1 MVLYRHGSEGYP
13 MLNARRSVLLS
24 AILILLAPMVSGC
37 SAPKPDARGREL
49 AEGVRSLVTPSGLE
63 EQLGAIA
70 QYERP
75 SGSEGENAAIDHIV
89 ATLRGEGIPVDIYTF
104 QAYASDPVS
113 ATIEVVGADLEPEA
127 ITYSFSAIAERLEGR
142 LVDVGT
148 LDDLPDL
155 EPGTGERLVL
165 RGDAAVRASAAG
177 GLRGGGSTQ
186 VASVQTD
193 LPDLAGAIA
202 LIEGNPGT
210 ASVDQL
216 AHMGAAG
223 AIFINSEE
231 RLNDLIVTTTWGTPS
246 LRNYHRLP
254 TLPAAHV
261 NKSDGE
267 ALRSLMSRGTVSVRL
282 TTEVETGW
290 KEHRLAVARIP
301 APDPEAPY
309 VVFGGHIDAWYHGA
323 CDEAASNAAMLE
335 LARAFY
341 HHRALL
347 RRGLVVA
354 WWPGHSN
361 ARYGGSTWYADNF
374 FDDLRSRAVAYVNV
388 DGIGQR
394 DAKRFSANASAALAG
409 LAGSV
414 VQQRTGEE
422 IRPRRPGRNSDQSF
436 NGVGLPL
443 LQLNHNRLAEDGGYW
458 WWHTPEDTL
467 DKVDPEVLKV
477 DADLYADGLA
487 ALLADPVLPV
497 DLVAQVEALG
507 AAIERRQAEAGER
520 FDLGEARRRQ
530 VHLSELVD
538 RIQGSLTGGGGV
550 QVDLAL
556 VGVLRPLHRVMYS
569 PSSPFHP
576 DPGLDSRPLPGF
588 SALGVFAEEDP
599 ASDRYRFAEVSLI
612 RERNR
617 LLEALDRSTAAAER
631 LLASGGL

>member
-1 MVLYRHGSEGYP
+1 
-13 MLNARRSVLLS
+13 MLSARRSALLA
-24 AILILLAPMVSGC
+24 AILILLTPMVSGC
-37 SAPKPDARGREL
+37 TSPNLDMQGGDL
-49 AEGVRSLVTPSGLE
+49 AEGVRSLITPSGLE
-63 EQLGAIA
+63 EQLRVIV
-70 QYERP
+70 QHERP

-89 ATLRGEGIPVDIYTF
+89 AVLRGDGIPVDIYTF
-104 QAYASDPVS
+104 HAYASDPVS
-113 ATIEVVGADLEPEA
+113 ATIEVIGADFEPEA
-127 ITYSFSAIAERLEGR
+127 ITYSFSAVAERLEGR

-165 RGDAAVRASAAG
+165 RGDAAGRASAAG
-177 GLRGGGSTQ
+177 GSRGGGSTQ
-186 VASVQTD
+186 VAAAQTEV
-193 LPDLAGAIA
+193 PDLSGAIA
-202 LIEGNPGT
+202 LIEGIPGT

-216 AHMGAAG
+216 ELMGAAG

-246 LRNYHRLP
+246 MRNYHRLP

-261 NKSDGE
+261 KKSDGE
-267 ALRSLMSRGTVSVRL
+267 ALRGLMSRGTVRVRL
-282 TTEVETGW
+282 TTEVNTGW
-290 KEHRLAVARIP
+290 KEQRLAVARIP

-309 VVFGGHIDAWYHGA
+309 VVFGGHIDAWHFGA
-323 CDEAASNAAMLE
+323 CDEGASNAAMLE

-341 HHRALL
+341 HHRDLL

-374 FDDLRSRAVAYVNV
+374 FDDLRFRAVAYVNV

-409 LAGSV
+409 LAEAV
-414 VQQRTGEE
+414 VRERVGAE
-422 IRPRRPGRNSDQSF
+422 IHPRRPGRNSDQSF

-443 LQLNHNRLAEDGGYW
+443 LQFNHNRLAEDGGYW
-458 WWHTPEDTL
+458 WWHTPDDTV

-487 ALLADPVLPV
+487 ALLAAPVLPLDLAAEV
-497 DLVAQVEALG
+497 DALG
-507 AAIERRQAEAGER
+507 AAIERRQAEVGER
-520 FDLGEARRRQ
+520 FDLGEAGRRQ
-530 VHLSELVD
+530 VHLRELVD
-538 RIQGSLTGGGGV
+538 RIQGFLTGGGGV
-550 QVDLAL
+550 QVDIAL
-556 VGVLRPLHRVMYS
+556 VDVLRPLHRVMYS

-576 DPGLDSRPLPGF
+576 DPGLDSSPLPGF
-588 SALGVFAEEDP
+588 SVSGVLVEEDP
-599 ASDRYRFAEVSLI
+599 ASDRYRFAEVTLV

-617 LLEALDRSTAAAER
+617 LLEALDQATAAAER
-631 LLASGGL
+631 LLASGEL